1 MKIKHKIFALS
12 FLLFTACATRPT
24 DPDALSAYQQ
34 ANDPLEP
41 MNRVSFAFN
50 DNLNRFVF
58 RPFDKFY
65 RWALPEAVRT
75 GIHNFSMNLN
85 QPCYFVNALLQGDID
100 GSAQILGRFFTNTTL
115 GIGGVFDVATDL
127 GIGAPR
133 KDFGQTLYTW
143 GVKES
148 GPYLV
153 LPVLGPSNVRDTTGI
168 VADLFIDPVDW
179 TLPKSEKH
187 LLLYR
192 YAIWSIDRID
202 STSDLLWNLDQS
214 SVDPYAALR
223 TMYQQN
229 RKKILEGD
237 SQKDS
242 GTDTSVPADYDFD
255 FEE

>member
-1 MKIKHKIFALS
+1 MKIQHKLFTLS
-12 FLLFTACATRPT
+12 FLILTACATKPT

-50 DNLNRFVF
+50 DNLNQFVF
-58 RPFDKFY
+58 RPFDKVY
-65 RWALPEAVRT
+65 RWIFPEPVRT
-75 GIHNFSMNLN
+75 GVHNFSTNLS
-85 QPCYFVNALLQGDID
+85 QPCYLVNALLQGDFKD
-100 GSAQILGRFFTNTTL
+100 GAQIFGRFFTNSTL
-115 GIGGVFDVATDL
+115 GIGGLFDVATDL
-127 GIGAPR
+127 GIEAPK

-153 LPVLGPSNVRDTTGI
+153 LPVLGPSNVRDATGT
-168 VADLFIDPVDW
+168 VADFFIDPVDW
-179 TLPKSEKH
+179 SLPKAEKH

-192 YAIWSIDRID
+192 YAIMGVDKID
-202 STSDLLWNLDQS
+202 STSDLLWNLKQS

-229 RKKILEGD
+229 RKKVLEE
-237 SQKDS
+237 
-242 GTDTSVPADYDFD
+242 DTENTSDTTPAPADYDFD